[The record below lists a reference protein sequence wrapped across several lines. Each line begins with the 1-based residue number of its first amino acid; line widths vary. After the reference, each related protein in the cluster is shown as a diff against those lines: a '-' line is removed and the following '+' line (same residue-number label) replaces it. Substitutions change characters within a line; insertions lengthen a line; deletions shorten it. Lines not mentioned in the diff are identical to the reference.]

1 MRPDTGNLPV
11 YLGVEE
17 GIFPG
22 FEVEPPLPYFAKLG
36 EVESLQ
42 INQQGF
48 PGRAYFLFP
57 MEGLEGT
64 EQPFTLWLP
73 DCPDPVYMLPA
84 VLIPVPKPAEPAESA
99 CSADLGER
107 DCIAAGGTYYPINDT
122 TSTCICP

>member
-1 MRPDTGNLPV
+1 MKV
-11 YLGVEE
+11 SE

-22 FEVEPPLPYFAKLG
+22 FDPDSDLRNEYVAKFGNEVAYLI
-36 EVESLQ
+36 S
-42 INQQGF
+42 QQGF
-48 PGRAYFLFP
+48 PDRAYFMFNIP
-57 MEGLEGT
+57 EGMEGT

-84 VLIPVPKPAEPAESA
+84 VLIPVPKPVETA

-107 DCIAAGGTYYPINDT
+107 ACIAAGGTYYPINDT